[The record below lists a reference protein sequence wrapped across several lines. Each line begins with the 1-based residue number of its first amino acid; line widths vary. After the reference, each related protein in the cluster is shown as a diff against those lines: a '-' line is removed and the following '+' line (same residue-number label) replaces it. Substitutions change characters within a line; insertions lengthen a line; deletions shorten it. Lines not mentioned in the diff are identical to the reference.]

1 MLDTLARAYFING
14 KVTEAIEAEKK
25 AIELEPENKEFKE
38 NLAFYERES
47 KKQ

>member
-1 MLDTLARAYFING
+1 VLDTLARAYFING